1 MGVLRDVDTIM
12 SVDADATRSLSAR
25 MRSLVTAPRRAR
37 NQKLSRFFRRPPLLA
52 HLVLFGL
59 IVLIP
64 ALLFSAF
71 LILQFSEQ
79 QREIAAAQV
88 NDTAEII
95 SNAVDREISS
105 MMTTGKVL
113 ASSPSLAGGELSGFH
128 DRTIAALRETDTVAA
143 LIDKTDR
150 VIVSTLQPYPS
161 PAVLASHSDAIE
173 QVFATRRPIVSGV
186 FFGQTSQKF
195 MFHVAVPVIIDGD
208 VPYVLVI
215 SKATENLDKVIADRN
230 LPTAWSAVIRD
241 GDGKQVFAAFTRG
254 GQMRSSRGTT
264 QTNPSII
271 DTLGAKMGN
280 DLIEAS
286 TVSSLSGWTTT
297 LAVPNA
303 VIVRPIMRSWLLLIS
318 AGTLLLLFSVMLGIV
333 FGRRIAAP
341 ILQLSEQ
348 AEAIGKGEPAMTIST
363 DIAEIGVVSKVLAQ
377 ASRERR
383 EAEEQNRFLMREM
396 THRAKNQYA
405 LIAAIARRAA
415 KESSDTTQFLA
426 TLSEALSSLARSAD
440 LLAGRGWESA
450 MLADLVATQLKAFG
464 AGGDQISLAGPDVEM
479 NPTAAQTI
487 GLALHELATNAAKYG
502 ALSNEIGQVHIT
514 WSLAEELQLT
524 WRESGGP
531 TVVEPKHV
539 GFGTLV
545 TQKMTSRGLS
555 GTVDMAYAP
564 SGVVW
569 TLTAPRDAIVPTS

>member
-1 MGVLRDVDTIM
+1 
-12 SVDADATRSLSAR
+12 
-25 MRSLVTAPRRAR
+25 MR
-37 NQKLSRFFRRPPLLA
+37 NWKLSRFFRRPPLLA
-52 HLVLFGL
+52 HLVLFAL
-59 IVLIP
+59 IVLVP

-79 QREIAAAQV
+79 QREIAASQV

-95 SNAVDREISS
+95 SNAVDREIFS
-105 MMTTGKVL
+105 MMTTGRVL
-113 ASSPSLAGGELSGFH
+113 ASSPSLASGELAGFH
-128 DRTIAALRETDTVAA
+128 DRTVAALRDTDTNAA
-143 LIDKTDR
+143 LIDKSNH
-150 VIVSTLQPYPS
+150 VVVSTLQPYPT
-161 PAVLASHSDAIE
+161 PPVQASRSDTIE
-173 QVFATRRPIVSGV
+173 KVFATRRPIVSGV
-186 FFGQTSQKF
+186 FFGQSTQKF
-195 MFHVAVPVIIDGD
+195 LFHVAVPVIVDGN

-230 LPTAWSAVIRD
+230 LPKAWSAVIRD
-241 GDGKQVFAAFTRG
+241 GDGKQVFAAVTRG
-254 GQMRSSRGTT
+254 GQMRSNRDAT
-264 QTNPSII
+264 QTSPSII

-303 VIVRPIMRSWLLLIS
+303 IIVRPILRSWMLLIS

-341 ILQLSEQ
+341 ILQLSQQ
-348 AEAIGKGEPAMTIST
+348 AEAIGKGEPAMTIGT
-363 DIAEIGVVSKVLAQ
+363 DIAEIGAVSKVLAQ

-450 MLADLVATQLKAFG
+450 LLADLIATQLKAFG
-464 AGGDQISLAGPDVEM
+464 TDGAQIDVSGPDVQL

-502 ALSNEIGQVHIT
+502 ALSNDIGQIHIT
-514 WSLAEELQLT
+514 WSLDEDLRLT

-531 TVVEPKHV
+531 PVVEPKHV

-555 GTVDMAYAP
+555 GTVDMDYAP
-564 SGVVW
+564 TGVVW
-569 TLTAPRDAIVPTS
+569 TLTAPVDAILSRV